1 MDIFDLDIK
10 EFEKEIDKLL
20 ENMTDERITR
30 KWIVRGE
37 IMMKMIKKIIILV
50 LILILASNI
59 TYAKGAHV
67 SVARISGAR
76 VHSSTKTY
84 TKSSTSKSSSTK
96 TDTTNVKGFNSD
108 VTTSTTLI
116 PNWVPF
122 LFLMHGNNY
131 SINGEDKK
139 IDYTLSNIAI
149 KII

>member
-1 MDIFDLDIK
+1 MMADIFNLDIK

-37 IMMKMIKKIIILV
+37 ITMKKIKRIIILM
-50 LILILASNI
+50 LILILASS
-59 TYAKGAHV
+59 TVYAK
-67 SVARISGAR
+67 ARISGAR
-76 VHSSTKTY
+76 THISSKTY
-84 TKSSTSKSSSTK
+84 TKSSTSKSSSSKSSSTS
-96 TDTTNVKGFNSD
+96 TTNVKGFNSSG
-108 VTTSTTLI
+108 TTSTILTPSWL
-116 PNWVPF
+116 PF
-122 LFLMHGNNY
+122 MFLMHGNNY